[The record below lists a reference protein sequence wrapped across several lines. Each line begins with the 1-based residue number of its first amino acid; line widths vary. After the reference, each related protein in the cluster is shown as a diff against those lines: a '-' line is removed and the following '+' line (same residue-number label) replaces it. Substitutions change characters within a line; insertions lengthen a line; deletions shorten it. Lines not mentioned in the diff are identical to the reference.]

1 MHIEIYTKA
10 NCPNCTSAKQ
20 LLKAKGLTYE
30 ERDID
35 KEPLWL
41 EFLRKLE
48 LRQMPQIFID
58 HQRVGGAGRSPGS
71 TQANRGRASMIGFII
86 GLFVGATLGM
96 LTMALCA
103 ISRNDD

>member
-58 HQRVGGAGRSPGS
+58 HQRVGGLAGL
-71 TQANRGRASMIGFII
+71 QA
-86 GLFVGATLGM
+86 
-96 LTMALCA
+96 ALKQIEGEQA
-103 ISRNDD
+103 